1 MCMGLGPLHSVTLAQ
16 ARDKALEARQL
27 ILDGKDPI
35 ELKRQAMQQQKIEQL
50 KVMTFRE
57 AALDFLQ
64 TSKIETLKNDKHRK
78 QWRST
83 LEQYAFPV
91 IGDLPLQSIDTAI
104 VLKAL
109 LPVWKRTPETGSR
122 LRGRIERVIDWAKPL
137 GLFTGENPARQDL
150 LKDHLPARQKV
161 EHHKAMPYADVPAFV
176 QELRDRRSMSARAL
190 EFTILTA
197 VRTSEAIGAM
207 WSEIDLDAATWI
219 IPASRMK
226 AKRDHRVALS
236 HRAVELLR
244 AVERKGERVFP
255 LQQYGDAP
263 RAARHGRQWLHG
275 AWFPLCLQ
283 RLGAGSHWL
292 CARPDRDG
300 VGPYHQGQER
310 SGLQARRCARQAAQ
324 ADGRVVRYLEAPAA
338 VGDNVT
344 ALRSA

>member
-1 MCMGLGPLHSVTLAQ
+1 MAGAFASTSSAPEMGSGKSDIGPPATPSATPEAGAPDTSALGPFT
-16 ARDKALEARQL
+16 RQPCA
-27 ILDGKDPI
+27 GQRKWHRGPPAPPRGGDPI
-35 ELKRQAMQQQKIEQL
+35 AIKHARLQAQKIEQL

-137 GLFTGENPARQDL
+137 GLFTGENPASHDL

-176 QELRDRRSMSARAL
+176 QELRERADRCRRGRSNSP
-190 EFTILTA
+190 
-197 VRTSEAIGAM
+197 S
-207 WSEIDLDAATWI
+207 
-219 IPASRMK
+219 
-226 AKRDHRVALS
+226 
-236 HRAVELLR
+236 
-244 AVERKGERVFP
+244 
-255 LQQYGDAP
+255 
-263 RAARHGRQWLHG
+263 
-275 AWFPLCLQ
+275 
-283 RLGAGSHWL
+283 
-292 CARPDRDG
+292 
-300 VGPYHQGQER
+300 
-310 SGLQARRCARQAAQ
+310 
-324 ADGRVVRYLEAPAA
+324 
-338 VGDNVT
+338 
-344 ALRSA
+344 